1 MPDLTT
7 QLLPDLHEHKLPGL
21 DLGDDFIYPKYDG
34 QSILNIPAT
43 ICKLMNIPIFGESP
57 LRSEILTPLGDGVQR
72 VILIL
77 MDALAL
83 HRLQRWIN
91 EPQNSATV
99 WKNCIQNGLL
109 APLTSISPS
118 TTSAAL
124 TTLWT
129 GRSPS
134 AHGILGYE
142 VWLKEYGVVTNMILH
157 TPATFKGGIGNLSQA
172 GFKPQTFLPVPTFGP
187 HLRKHGVMPH
197 AFQHHSIA
205 HSGLSQMF
213 MHDVNIHAFE
223 TPADLWI
230 SLRQQVEGNLDE
242 RMYAW
247 TYWGHVDGLSHFHG
261 PEDQRPAAE
270 FSQFSAAFENYFLNQ
285 LSPEGRKNTMVI
297 LTADHGQIHT
307 PLDPHYSLKNHPEL
321 NDMLHMQP
329 TGENRLMYLYIR
341 PGKRDAVKQYFESNW
356 PGQFVMTDSEKAIQS
371 GLFGPSPAHP
381 NLFDRSGDLIAVARD
396 NAYLWWAK
404 KDDFMYGRHGGL
416 HRQEMLV
423 PFLAVRL

>member
-7 QLLPDLHEHKLPGL
+7 QLLPDLKKHKLPGL
-21 DLGDDFIYPKYDG
+21 DWGDDFIYPNCDG
-34 QSILNIPAT
+34 QSILNIPAS
-43 ICKLMNIPIFGESP
+43 ICEYLDIPTFGEAP
-57 LRSEILTPLGDGVQR
+57 LRPEIFAPLGGGVRR

-83 HRLQRWIN
+83 HRLQRWMADPN
-91 EPQNSATV
+91 SSASVWQNL
-99 WKNCIQNGLL
+99 IQDGIL

-142 VWLKEYGVVTNMILH
+142 LWLKEFGVVTNMIQHAPITYRGDVGSL
-157 TPATFKGGIGNLSQA
+157 ARA
-172 GFKPQTFLPVPTFGP
+172 GFKPQNFLPIPTFGP
-187 HLRKHGVMPH
+187 HLRAHGITPH
-197 AFQHHSIA
+197 AFQHYSIA
-205 HSGLSQMF
+205 QSGLSKMF
-213 MHDVNIHAFE
+213 MHDVDIHPFE

-230 SLRQQVEGNLDE
+230 SLRQQIENNLNQ

-247 TYWGHVDGLSHFHG
+247 TYWSHVDGLSHFHG
-261 PEDQRPAAE
+261 PEDERPSAE
-270 FSQFSAAFENYFLNQ
+270 FSQFSAAFERYFLNP
-285 LSPEGRKNTMVI
+285 LSPARRKDTLLI

-307 PLDPHYSLKNHPEL
+307 PLDPKYALKNHPEL
-321 NDMLHMQP
+321 NAMLHMQP

-341 PGKRDAVKQYFESNW
+341 PGKRDAVKQYFENTW
-356 PGQFVMTDSEKAIQS
+356 PGRFAMTDSEKAIQS

-381 NLFDRSGDLIAVARD
+381 SLGARAGDLIVAARG
-396 NAYLWWAK
+396 NAYLWWAQ
-404 KDDFMYGRHGGL
+404 KDDFMLGRHGGL
-416 HRQEMLV
+416 HPQEMIV
-423 PFLAVRL
+423 PFLAARL